1 VAQQVGPLL
10 LDEAIAEF
18 LTTLRAG
25 KPSPHT
31 IRGYASD
38 LAGIRALLDPD
49 PATLTIEDLSVSRL
63 RAGFAAFADTHARAS
78 VLRAWA
84 VWNRFFAHLLAAG
97 VITGNP
103 MGGVPKPKAASGAPS
118 AFTDTDLGT
127 LISTLRT
134 GGIPARRPWPT
145 RDYAIIT
152 TLALTGLRRA
162 ELLDLAVDDV
172 EGSPGERQLAVR
184 HGKGD
189 KYRAI
194 PIQPVLEHL
203 IETYLQE
210 RWVRF
215 PIKGRPSATDPWSA
229 PARTALWVGDQ
240 GRAMTTSQ
248 LGHLVQR
255 AYRAA
260 GINSRRPAGAL
271 VHALRHTFAT
281 TLLEHGTTAAEL
293 QDLLGHASLA
303 TTSRYLKTR
312 PEHLRSAIAANP
324 VYGQIEN

>member
-1 VAQQVGPLL
+1 M
-10 LDEAIAEF
+10 IMC
-18 LTTLRAG
+18 
-25 KPSPHT
+25 
-31 IRGYASD
+31 
-38 LAGIRALLDPD
+38 
-49 PATLTIEDLSVSRL
+49 
-63 RAGFAAFADTHARAS
+63 
-78 VLRAWA
+78 A

-97 VITGNP
+97 VIAGNP
-103 MGGVPKPKAASGAPS
+103 MGAVPKPKAARGAPS
-118 AFTDTDLGT
+118 AFTDTDLGA
-127 LISTLRT
+127 LISTLQA
-134 GGIPARRPWPT
+134 GNVPARRPWPT
-145 RDYAIIT
+145 RDYAVIT

-162 ELLDLAVDDV
+162 ELLALAVDDV
-172 EGSPGERQLAVR
+172 EGSPDERQLAVR

-194 PIQPVLEHL
+194 PIQPALEHL
-203 IETYLQE
+203 IEAYLSE
-210 RWVRF
+210 RWVRY
-215 PIKGRPSATDPWSA
+215 PIKGRPSPTDPWSA
-229 PARTALWVGDQ
+229 PARTPLWVGDQ

-260 GINSRRPAGAL
+260 GINSRRPPGAL

-312 PEHLRSAIAANP
+312 PEHLRGAIAANP
-324 VYGQIEN
+324 VYGQIES